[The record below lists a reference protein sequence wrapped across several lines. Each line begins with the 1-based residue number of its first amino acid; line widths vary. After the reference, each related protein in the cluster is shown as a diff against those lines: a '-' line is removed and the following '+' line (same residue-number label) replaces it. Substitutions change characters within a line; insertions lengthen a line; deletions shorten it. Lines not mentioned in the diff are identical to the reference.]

1 MGTPQDIAPGIRH
14 PADVTE
20 GGEKVSEIETVI
32 DSVDT
37 SKWHELNTDDEH
49 AIAARNLLKKAV
61 SWLEEVETLLQDAA
75 EEVEDTPE
83 TDRIMSL
90 ESDVEE
96 LECQVRMQI
105 ERMK

>member
-1 MGTPQDIAPGIRH
+1 M
-14 PADVTE
+14 
-20 GGEKVSEIETVI
+20 SEIETVI

-37 SKWHELNTDDEH
+37 AKWHELNTDDEH

-96 LECQVRMQI
+96 LECQIRMQI